1 MSSGYRSR
9 AQRRNRPARGENL
22 APALFPFLAVL
33 VCTMGALVLILV
45 LVVSQA
51 SASANR
57 PTPADEKLMEA
68 SDSVHLMSEEM
79 IAQRDRQQ
87 DEIERRRLELTA
99 MEDHISRLVTEL
111 DHYREM
117 AKALDARLDQ
127 SENERTEQLRKVD
140 DLESKIELE
149 KDKLEKLKEKSK
161 GNSPAFAIF
170 PYQGKNGTTRRPIYL
185 ECVEAGVII
194 QPEGTLVSIN
204 DLKPPFG
211 PGNPLDASLRLIRS
225 EFQKLDP
232 SSSSGVS
239 PYPLLL
245 VRPNGIKS
253 YVLARAAM
261 AGWDDQFGYELL
273 DQNMPL
279 AFPPTIPGLANQLET
294 NLIIA
299 RERQIALAAAMPRR
313 YAGGQP
319 WEEDFDALD
328 SSGNAGSGGGGS
340 SGGGAGSGDNASDG
354 DLAFGEDWTAI
365 DSTFVRSPVQ
375 PSSRAQMTN
384 GSPSQ
389 SPSNALNNRL
399 GGYQNQAQP
408 APRSQ
413 ANATANSIGSSTAN
427 SSANDASQFGGNTTP
442 ITDPSN
448 GSAFNPA
455 ELNGAVPSAGQP
467 GSSPAAA
474 EMFSP
479 SDSSF
484 SQNSD
489 AASAETNTGMVNGP
503 NSGSAAFGNSN
514 PNQSSG
520 INSQSASGGSTSL
533 TQSNTLEPAQSGQ
546 DPSQAYSPMTARD
559 KEAMN
564 ASPSNATS
572 SNANSSDKRSN
583 ATAST
588 SSNGTPTKQA
598 QAKSPR
604 RPRSNDSGSAAG
616 HNWSSRRYSPNSTAV
631 SRPMNIVVMEDRWL
645 VMRDDAVDKIE
656 TTITMDKGPLEARN
670 QLFQTISDRVDSW
683 GVAVSEG
690 YWQPKLTIEVTP
702 QAGLSAQRLQ
712 KLLEGSELD
721 AEFVPLQSQ
730 KR

>member
-57 PTPADEKLMEA
+57 PTPADEKLLEA

-87 DEIERRRLELTA
+87 EEIERRRLELTA
-99 MEDHISRLVTEL
+99 VEDHISRLVTEL
-111 DHYREM
+111 EHYREM
-117 AKALDARLDQ
+117 AKALDSRLEQ
-127 SENERTEQLRKVD
+127 SESERAEQLRKVN

-149 KDKLEKLKEKSK
+149 KEQLEKLKEKSK

-294 NLIIA
+294 NLVIA

-319 WEEDFDALD
+319 WEEDFDAIG
-328 SSGNAGSGGGGS
+328 SSGNGGSGGDGSGGGGT
-340 SGGGAGSGDNASDG
+340 GSGDDASDG
-354 DLAFGEDWTAI
+354 DLSFGEDWTAI

-389 SPSNALNNRL
+389 SPGNALNNRL
-399 GGYQNQAQP
+399 GGYQNQLQP
-408 APRSQ
+408 APRSPSNST
-413 ANATANSIGSSTAN
+413 ANAIGSSTAN
-427 SSANDASQFGGNTTP
+427 STANDATQLGGNTTP
-442 ITDPSN
+442 ITNPSN

-455 ELNGAVPSAGQP
+455 ELNGAVPIAGQP
-467 GSSPAAA
+467 GSSTTAA

-479 SDSSF
+479 NESF
-484 SQNSD
+484 SQNGDS
-489 AASAETNTGMVNGP
+489 ASAGTNTGMLNGP
-503 NSGSAAFGNSN
+503 NSGSAAYGNSN

-533 TQSNTLEPAQSGQ
+533 TQSNTLEPAQNGQ

-559 KEAMN
+559 RDAMN
-564 ASPSNATS
+564 ASPTSATS
-572 SNANSSDKRSN
+572 SNANSSDKRSKSTA
-583 ATAST
+583 ATSP
-588 SSNGTPTKQA
+588 SGTPTKQA
-598 QAKSPR
+598 QAKPQR
-604 RPRSNDSGSAAG
+604 RPRSNESGSAGG

-631 SRPMNIVVMEDRWL
+631 SRPMNLVVMEDRWL
-645 VMRDDAVDKIE
+645 VMRDDAIDKIE
-656 TTITMDKGPLEARN
+656 TTITLEKGPLEARN
-670 QLFQTISDRVDSW
+670 QLFQAISDRVDSW